1 MGDTQNKLILLY
13 VMDKMEVPLE
23 DDIVTSIC
31 SQDNAWLNYVECKE
45 SIAKLCATGFLHKN
59 NAGGKQIYSI
69 TPEGRIC
76 LANFY
81 TRIPLSL
88 REEITEYVK
97 KSRIAYRK
105 KQEFFSDYYKNKDGS
120 YTVALKINEPNGGK
134 ALIDLKMNV
143 DSRPTAKY
151 VYTSWEEK
159 ATKIYEMLCDNLLD

>member
-1 MGDTQNKLILLY
+1 MGDTQTKLILLY

-31 SQDNAWLNYVECKE
+31 SQDNSWIAFMECKDAI
-45 SIAKLCATGFLHKN
+45 SNLCSVGFLHKN

-88 REEITEYVK
+88 REEITEYIK

-105 KQEFFSDYYKNKDGS
+105 KQELFSDYYKNKDGT
-120 YTVALKINEPNGGK
+120 YTIALKINEPNGGK
-134 ALIDLKMNV
+134 SLIDLKMVV
-143 DSRPTAKY
+143 DSRTTAKY
-151 VYTSWEEK
+151 VYSSWEEK
-159 ATKIYEMLCDNLLD
+159 ASKIYELLCDNLLD

>member
-1 MGDTQNKLILLY
+1 MGETQNKLILLY

-23 DDIVTSIC
+23 DDIVTSMC
-31 SQDNAWLNYVECKE
+31 SQDNNWVAFLECKE
-45 SIAKLCATGFLHKN
+45 AVAKLCETGFIHKN
-59 NAGGKQIYSI
+59 LAGGKVIYSI

-105 KQEFFSDYYKNKDGS
+105 KQEYFSDYYKNKDGS

-134 ALIDLKMNV
+134 ALVDLKMIV
-143 DSRPTAKY
+143 DSRASAKY

-159 ATKIYEMLCDNLLD
+159 AAKIYELLSDNLLD